1 MELIVTLKVIG
12 LVLLAYLS
20 GAIPFGL
27 VLTKFF
33 TTIDIRKQGSGN
45 IGATNVRRMAGNF
58 LGALTLGGDI
68 LKGALPVYLA
78 LCMLPEALPGREVYT
93 ALVALA
99 AFGGHLYPVYLGFKD
114 GGKGVATATG
124 CFLVLSPWAA
134 LVALLVF
141 TLGLCWYNRVS
152 VASLAA
158 AAVLPLAVWKASGT
172 PSTTACAAVIAAMI
186 VYRHSDNIKRLL
198 SGQEPEL

>member
-1 MELIVTLKVIG
+1 MELIVILKVIG
-12 LVLLAYLS
+12 LILVAYLS

-27 VLTKFF
+27 VLTKCF

-58 LGALTLGGDI
+58 LGAVTLSGDL
-68 LKGALPVYLA
+68 LKGALPVLLA
-78 LCMLPEALPGREVYT
+78 LNVLPEALPGREVYT

-99 AFGGHLYPVYLGFKD
+99 AFCGHLYPIYLGFKD
-114 GGKGVATATG
+114 GGKGVATAAG
-124 CFLVLSPWAA
+124 CFVVLSPWAA

-141 TLGLCWYNRVS
+141 ILGLCWYNRVS

-158 AAVLPLAVWKASGT
+158 AAVLPLAVWKATGV
-172 PSTTACAAVIAAMI
+172 PSTTGITALITALI
-186 VYRHSDNIKRLL
+186 VYRHKENIKRLI

>member
-1 MELIVTLKVIG
+1 MELTVTLKVIL
-12 LVLLAYLS
+12 LVLVAYLS

-27 VLTKFF
+27 VLTKCL
-33 TTIDIRKQGSGN
+33 TTVDIRKQGSGN
-45 IGATNVRRMAGNF
+45 IGATNVRRTAGNL
-58 LGALTLGGDI
+58 LGALTLGGDL

-78 LCMLPEALPGREVYT
+78 LCLLPEALPGREVCT

-99 AFGGHLYPVYLGFKD
+99 AFCGHLYPIYLGFKD
-114 GGKGVATATG
+114 GGKGVATAAG

-152 VASLAA
+152 VASLSAA
-158 AAVLPLAVWKASGT
+158 AILPLAVWKATGT
-172 PSTTACAAVIAAMI
+172 PATTVCAALIAVMI

-198 SGQEPEL
+198 SGREPEL